1 MKKTLDLYNK
11 SFVYLTMINKGKTMK
26 KNKMVNKPKKLKK
39 HTSTKD
45 VGYGTKKISLDD
57 MKMDNVMFDT
67 LNDGFENTD
76 MNFEDDLYDGIDELE
91 DF

>member
-1 MKKTLDLYNK
+1 VKKTLDTYSK

-45 VGYGTKKISLDD
+45 VGFGTKKMSLDE

-67 LNDGFENTD
+67 LNDGFIND
-76 MNFEDDLYDGIDELE
+76 FDGMDSELDELLE